1 MKSNLYNSNFELSQM
16 DTKYAFLINKIII
29 HVLQSLLSTDGNE
42 DL

>member
-16 DTKYAFLINKIII
+16 DTKYAFLINEIII
-29 HVLQSLLSTDGNE
+29 LQSLLSTDGNE

>member
-16 DTKYAFLINKIII
+16 DTKYAILINKIII
-29 HVLQSLLSTDGNE
+29 LQSLLSTDGNK